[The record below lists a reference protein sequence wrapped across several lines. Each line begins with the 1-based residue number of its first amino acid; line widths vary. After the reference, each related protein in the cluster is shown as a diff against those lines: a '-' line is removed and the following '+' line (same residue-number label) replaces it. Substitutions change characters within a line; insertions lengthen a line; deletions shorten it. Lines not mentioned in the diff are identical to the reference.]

1 MKRVG
6 QALLGAVFALLLLW
20 SCQAL
25 VEKPEASENPVKL
38 PPAPIRAVLTAAT
51 ADNPVQ
57 ARAAEAEETHAL
69 RRSLPVRQAASRP
82 VNAPVRD
89 RNGIPLSGRSYIRTV
104 YTACRLEE
112 TSG

>member
-1 MKRVG
+1 MKAAGRMLSVLFG
-6 QALLGAVFALLLLW
+6 LLLLW

-25 VEKPEASENPVKL
+25 VEKPQPPEYPAEL
-38 PPAPIRAVLTAAT
+38 PPVPIRAVLTAAST
-51 ADNPVQ
+51 ETPVQ
-57 ARAAEAEETHAL
+57 ARAIIAEGEAAH
-69 RRSLPVRQAASRP
+69 RPGLPMQQTADAP

-89 RNGIPLSGRSYIRTV
+89 RNGIPLSGRSYVRTV